1 MRNRR
6 FSKPLTL
13 PSPRGRLRRKKTSR
27 NLGFRKHLLQ
37 WDSLST
43 SCLQTIRFY
52 IDAIEIMNAI
62 FSLCLMLFYAIDTY
76 NDGMPQTLIVI
87 EYILL
92 IYFSLDYLLF
102 FYISENR
109 LLYIFS
115 SQSFI
120 SYITIIPTFIY
131 QVKFYSK

>member
-1 MRNRR
+1 MR
-6 FSKPLTL
+6 LTKYL
-13 PSPRGRLRRKKTSR
+13 MSSNNQ
-27 NLGFRKHLLQ
+27 NL
-37 WDSLST
+37 
-43 SCLQTIRFY
+43 FY
-52 IDAIEIMNAI
+52 IDAIEIMNAF